1 MSASP
6 KQHQDRS
13 AGGPGLAGRILR
25 EPLLHFLL
33 IGTAVFLAFGLRS
46 EPPRQAEAAVIE
58 VTPAQIERLS
68 AQFEAVWRRA
78 PEAEEL
84 QALAEDFVREEVYY
98 REALALGLDR
108 DDTVI
113 RRRLR
118 QKMEF
123 LADSG
128 AGAIEPNEDDLRD
141 YFTAHLD
148 RFTRPERASF
158 RQVFLGEDDPAPVL
172 AALSGGGDPSGLGHN
187 SLLPEKVE
195 AAAATAVDGTFGDG
209 FFAAVTALE
218 PGEWRGPVASA
229 FGAHLVRLDVLEPA
243 QTPSFDQVR
252 KLVESEWRQQ
262 AAEDLREAQYQA
274 MRQHYEVVLPPI
286 EPER

>member
-1 MSASP
+1 MSAIP
-6 KQHQDRS
+6 KEHRDRP

-33 IGTAVFLAFGLRS
+33 IGMAVFLAFGLRS
-46 EPPRQAEAAVIE
+46 EPPRRADAAVIE
-58 VTPAQIERLS
+58 VTPAQVERLS
-68 AQFEAVWRRA
+68 AQFEAVWRR
-78 PEAEEL
+78 PPGAEEL
-84 QALAEDFVREEVYY
+84 RALVEDFVREEVYY
-98 REALALGLDR
+98 REAQALGLDR

-128 AGAIEPNEDDLRD
+128 AGAIEPGEGDLRD
-141 YFTAHLD
+141 YYTAHLD

-172 AALSGGGDPSGLGHN
+172 AALSGGADPSGLGHR
-187 SLLPEKVE
+187 SLLPETVE
-195 AAAATAVDGTFGDG
+195 AAGATAVDGTFGDG

-218 PGEWRGPVASA
+218 PGAWHGPVASA
-229 FGAHLVRLDVLEPA
+229 FGAHLVRLDALEPA
-243 QTPSFDQVR
+243 QVPGFDQVR
-252 KLVESEWRQQ
+252 KLVDSEWRQQ
-262 AAEDLREAQYQA
+262 AAEDLREAQFQA
-274 MRQHYEVVLPPI
+274 MRRHYEVVLPPI
-286 EPER
+286 EAER